1 MKRRSFIVCHAGLAA
16 LAASPLA
23 IRLAAAQGGEAAAD
37 SPAQVQTAV
46 PAPSGEL
53 LFRAVSLI
61 GTRYRYGGDSP
72 ETGFDCSGFVRYLF
86 RDVLGRDLPRSANE
100 IWQFGQAVERAT
112 LQPGDLVFYNTLRRP
127 FSHVGVFLGDHKFVH
142 SPSFGGVVRSE
153 SMNERYWLQRWNG
166 AKRIEA

>member
-1 MKRRSFIVCHAGLAA
+1 MKRRSFILCNAGLAA
-16 LAASPLA
+16 IAVSPLA
-23 IRLAAAQGGEAAAD
+23 SRLAAAQGSDAAAD
-37 SPAQVQTAV
+37 GQAQAQSVN

-61 GTRYRYGGDSP
+61 GTRYRYGGNSP

-86 RDVLGRDLPRSANE
+86 RDVHGRDLPRSANE
-100 IWQFGQAVERAT
+100 IWLLGQLVERHT

-142 SPSFGGVVRSE
+142 APSFGGVVRSE
-153 SMNERYWLQRWNG
+153 NMNERYWQQRWNG